1 MVLELTSKFVLER
14 AVPLRDPPPFSSVL
28 YEISAAV
35 FVTIPVA
42 IFAILRPDRSVKY
55 TLRLHAI
62 PYGDRRESDDIDR
75 LSTRN

>member
-1 MVLELTSKFVLER
+1 M
-14 AVPLRDPPPFSSVL
+14 SSEKLWDRV
-28 YEISAAV
+28 AAV
-35 FVTIPVA
+35 FVAVRNGIHVA
-42 IFAILRPDRSVKY
+42 IFTALRPDRSVKY